1 MNKKSL
7 LWLTPM
13 ILLLVGRACAD
24 DLPWEKKLPFKEAT
38 IQYELTGS
46 DKGTE
51 TLYVQEYGKRQAR
64 LHVSAMSMMGTTK
77 KTDTVQLTD
86 PDWIY
91 TFDLVEK
98 KGTKTTNPIK
108 LYREE
113 YSKLSAEGK
122 KNFEKNAKELGTGM
136 MGQFGATVKQKNA
149 KVLGYDCDVATVGG
163 MSTVYI
169 LHGSDIPLRS
179 ETTVMGMSN
188 VLNATKIDTATS
200 VPDKVFAPPTG
211 IVPML
216 DQQTDLMMTRMVKD
230 TVATLAK
237 PDGAKLMQ
245 QAGPMGMMEGANMQQ
260 HLQDSMKEQG
270 LSPEQQQEAMRQL
283 NEAMQ
288 QMQKAKQPAK

>member
-13 ILLLVGRACAD
+13 ILLLVGRAWAE
-24 DLPWEKKLPFKEAT
+24 DLPWEMKLPFKEAT

-64 LHVSAMSMMGTTK
+64 THASVMSMMGTTQ
-77 KTDTVQLTD
+77 KTDTVQITD

-91 TFDLVEK
+91 TYDLVGK
-98 KGTKTTNPIK
+98 KGTKTTNPTK

-113 YSKLSAEGK
+113 YNKLSAEGK
-122 KNFEKNAKELGTGM
+122 KNFEKNAKELGSGM
-136 MGQFGATVKQKNA
+136 LGQFGAKVKQKGA
-149 KVLGYDCDVATVGG
+149 KVLGYDCDVTTVGG

-169 LHGSDIPLRS
+169 LHGSNIPLRS
-179 ETTVMGMSN
+179 ETTVMGMNN
-188 VLNATKIDTATS
+188 VLNATKIDTAAP
-200 VPDKVFAPPTG
+200 VPDKVLAPPAG
-211 IVPML
+211 IEPML

-237 PDGAKLMQ
+237 PDGAKVMQ
-245 QAGPMGMMEGANMQQ
+245 QAGPMGMMGGANMQQ
-260 HLQDSMKEQG
+260 QLQDSMKEQG

-288 QMQKAKQPAK
+288 QMQKAKQPTK